1 MSQDYYTNKYL
12 DLLNELKDE
21 IDQRSDQPLDELIT
35 FIWSK
40 IFNLSIR
47 VDILFAVGLIKAPE
61 KFFIRIKDGSG
72 TVYLILRL
80 NGVDEMVF
88 IGADVFGK
96 DKINDQK
103 AREALLFGANSLKL
117 KVPGV
122 IEAAKGI
129 IKTCKVERVG

>member
-1 MSQDYYTNKYL
+1 MRSDSYTDKYL
-12 DLLNELKDE
+12 DLLNELKGE
-21 IDQRSDQPLDELIT
+21 IDQRADQPLDKLID

-47 VDILFAVGLIKAPE
+47 LDLLFAVGLIKAPE
-61 KFFIRIKDGSG
+61 KFFIRIKDEPG

-80 NGVDEMVF
+80 NDVDEMVF

-96 DKINDQK
+96 DKINYQK

-122 IEAAKGI
+122 IEAAKRI
-129 IKTCKVERVG
+129 IKTCKVERVK